1 MNILKRQLYLIY
13 LIESQRALNN
23 RFESLKKAFTVAKSA
38 LIAERT
44 ANLESIRQSSLYPL
58 LSQSIEK
65 HELIPLKQL
74 LSILGDVNDWKT
86 LEAATAVLREQRAL
100 GAPLR
105 EEVQSTIIS
114 KLEQLY
120 ESNPDQEAMTSIL
133 IKLVLPIQFSP
144 LGPVS
149 VPPSSPLHPLLQ
161 ELSFQQ

>member
-1 MNILKRQLYLIY
+1 MLSFW
-13 LIESQRALNN
+13 IESQKALNN
-23 RFESLKKAFTVAKSA
+23 RFESLKKAFPLAKSA

-58 LSQSIEK
+58 LSQLIEK

-74 LSILGDVNDWKT
+74 LSILADVSDWKT

-114 KLEQLY
+114 KLEQLH
-120 ESNPDQEAMTSIL
+120 ETNPDQEAMTSIL
-133 IKLVLPIQFSP
+133 IKLVLPVQFSP

-149 VPPSSPLHPLLQ
+149 VPSSSPLYSLLQ
-161 ELSFQQ
+161 ELSYQQ